1 MKWLTDWIGK
11 RRAKLLSDVGN
22 EHRRAGDLSAAL
34 TAYRSALLAFPAHT
48 GALYNFAT
56 ALRELGQ
63 ADEAE
68 RTLRR
73 LVELD
78 PADGDGLFQ
87 LGELL
92 LEAGRFSEAGR
103 VLERAFAVSPRNA
116 LIGCYLG
123 IARVRGGEP
132 QRALEAF
139 RQALEVEPDYPEVL
153 LNLGNAYSML
163 DRHEE
168 ALDCYSRAYRAAS
181 GNSAFRGALL
191 NEMQHCCAW
200 TGIGEMIRLQRES
213 IAQSSGEPIHPF
225 HMMSI
230 PTTRAEQLQC
240 ARSFAAHVMREA
252 GAPLAPP
259 AGPRRGAADGRIR
272 IGYFSSDF
280 HEHATAY
287 LVAEMIELHDRRRFE
302 VAAYSCGP
310 QTGDPMQSRLRRG
323 FDRFV
328 DLRECANAA
337 AAAAIRADGVDI
349 LVDLKGYTLDAR
361 TEIVALRP
369 APIQVSFLGYP
380 VTMGAP
386 FIDYFVVDRFVV
398 PPGHERDYSEK
409 LVFLPGC
416 YQVNDR
422 RRIAAPP
429 AARQALGLPP
439 EAFVFC
445 VFQQSYKILPDMFA
459 AWMRVLAAAPGSVL
473 WLLESN
479 AVAARNLR
487 RAAEAAGVDA
497 ARLIFAPKLAQ
508 QAHLARLGAA
518 DLYLDTLPCNAHTT
532 ASDAL
537 WAGLPVLTCAGD
549 TFAARVAG
557 SLLHAI
563 GLPEL
568 VTASLPEYEALARRL
583 ATAPDELRALR
594 DRLRDNLG
602 KTSLYDT
609 PRFVRHLESAYE
621 RIWGLYQEGRPPQEL
636 VIAEQA

>member
-1 MKWLTDWIGK
+1 MKWLTDWIGR

-63 ADEAE
+63 TDEAE

-103 VLERAFAVSPRNA
+103 VLERAFALLPRNA

-139 RQALEVEPDYPEVL
+139 RQALEVEPNYAEVL

-181 GNSAFRGALL
+181 RNSAFRGALL

-240 ARSFAAHVMREA
+240 ARNFAAHVMREA

-259 AGPRRGAADGRIR
+259 AGPRRDAADGRIR

-445 VFQQSYKILPDMFA
+445 VFQQSYKILPEMFA
-459 AWMRVLAAAPGSVL
+459 AWMRVLAAVPGSVL

-602 KTSLYDT
+602 KTPLYDT

>member
-1 MKWLTDWIGK
+1 MKWLTGWIAR
-11 RRAKLLSDVGN
+11 RRAKLLSDLGN
-22 EHRRAGDLSAAL
+22 EQRRAGDLSAAV
-34 TAYRSALLAFPAHT
+34 TAYRGALLALPAHT
-48 GALYNFAT
+48 GALYNLAT

-63 ADEAE
+63 PDEAE
-68 RTLRR
+68 RVLRR

-92 LEAGRFSEAGR
+92 LEAGRFNEAGS
-103 VLERAFAVSPRNA
+103 VLERALALSPSNP

-132 QRALEAF
+132 QRAVEAF
-139 RQALEVEPDYPEVL
+139 RRALEIEPGYPEAL

-163 DRHEE
+163 NRHVE
-168 ALDCYSRAYRAAS
+168 ALDCFGRAYRAS
-181 GNSAFRGALL
+181 PGNAAFRGALL
-191 NEMQHCCAW
+191 NEMQHSCEW
-200 TGIGEMIRLQRES
+200 NGIGELIRLQRES
-213 IAQSSGEPIHPF
+213 IARPSGEPIHPF

-240 ARSFAAHVMREA
+240 ARNFAAHVMRVA
-252 GAPLAPP
+252 GAALPAP
-259 AGPRRGAADGRIR
+259 AGPRHGAADGRIR

-287 LVAEMIELHDRRRFE
+287 LVAEMIELHDRQRFE

-310 QTGDPMQSRLRRG
+310 ETGDPMQARLRRG

-328 DLRECANAA
+328 DLRTRANAA

-369 APIQVSFLGYP
+369 APVQVSFLGYP

-409 LVFLPGC
+409 LVFLPGS

-422 RRIAAPP
+422 RRIAAPT
-429 AARQALGLPP
+429 AGRQALGLPP
-439 EAFVFC
+439 DAFVFC
-445 VFQQSYKILPDMFA
+445 VFQQSYKILPEMFA

-479 AVAARNLR
+479 PIAARNLR
-487 RAAEAAGVDA
+487 YAAKAAGVDA
-497 ARLIFAPKLAQ
+497 ARLIFAPKLEQ
-508 QAHLARLGAA
+508 KAHLARLGAA

-583 ATAPDELRALR
+583 ATAPAELRALR
-594 DRLRDNLG
+594 ERLRDNLG
-602 KTSLYDT
+602 KTALYDT
-609 PRFVRHLESAYE
+609 PRYVRNLESAYE
-621 RIWGLYQEGRPPQEL
+621 QMWRLYQAGRPPQEL
-636 VIAEQA
+636 VVAPGA